1 MSDEDRRVN
10 TYSIDFCHTRNNSD
24 ILNIRAW
31 TYILGAMIQFITAN
45 KTPKSIEIE
54 KEVREPPAFKV
65 GIFNLAERNSFNVF
79 KDKKK
84 IHAE

>member
-1 MSDEDRRVN
+1 M
-10 TYSIDFCHTRNNSD
+10 
-24 ILNIRAW
+24 
-31 TYILGAMIQFITAN
+31 GAMIQFITAN